1 MSTGAA
7 DEREIEAAGV
17 DSALLDS
24 WRRCLRYGLDS
35 SPKRVVRVGDVDVNS
50 PLVRLTDSVVSSR
63 EAVLAQSMSGLSLT
77 DADGLVLRQWVRD
90 PALGR
95 WFDQHDIVPSVSVDE
110 SAVGTTSG
118 ICLLNERPTMVR
130 GLEHFYEDYCEVTSA
145 GVPVVHPVTHR
156 VVGSLNLT
164 SRYSDTS
171 PVLLAWVMDLVRD
184 IQNAFLE
191 AATRRERTLLNAYLT
206 ENRDARHPL
215 VALNDQ
221 TIITN
226 ATAARLLT
234 SVDQALLWEQASRA
248 IRENVHDPREMVLTD
263 GTVVSVQCREIVDS
277 SESAGAVVR
286 IRPVVNHAPGR
297 YAAVP
302 APALPGLVGEG
313 SRWQDLCRR
322 AAAAGQDKHILVV
335 GERGTGKTAVAQA
348 MAGDEASVLD
358 ASTCAD
364 KGLHAWLGE
373 LAQVLEST
381 TESAVIIRRS
391 DELTESAA
399 AAVADL
405 IRSHR
410 RGPHRVFATT
420 AESEDHGQASPLQA
434 EFPVVLTVPAL
445 RDRIE
450 DLPVLLDAL
459 TRIVGDRLGRSRTP
473 VRWMPDAVQALSR
486 LDWNGNV
493 AALET
498 VVLRVLQATTN
509 GYVSAADLPTDVVA
523 SASRRKLVGLEHV
536 EAKAITAALREAR
549 GNKHRAAESLGIA
562 RSTLYRKIRTLGI
575 DLSTAAF

>member
-17 DSALLDS
+17 DSALLES

-35 SPKRVVRVGDVDVNS
+35 SPKRVVRVGDVDANS
-50 PLVRLTDSVVSSR
+50 PLVRLTDSVVSTR
-63 EAVLAQSMSGLSLT
+63 EAVLEQSMSGLSLT
-77 DADGLVLRQWVRD
+77 DADGLVLRQWVGD

-118 ICLLNERPTMVR
+118 ICLLNEHPTMVR
-130 GLEHFYEDYCEVTSA
+130 GLEHFYEDYREVTSA
-145 GVPVVHPVTHR
+145 GVPVVHPVTRR

-191 AATRRERTLLNAYLT
+191 VATRRERTLLNAYLT

-248 IRENVHDPREMVLTD
+248 IRENVHDPRQMVLTD

-286 IRPVVNHAPGR
+286 IRPVVNQAPSR
-297 YAAVP
+297 HAAVP
-302 APALPGLVGEG
+302 VAALAGLVGDG
-313 SRWQDLCRR
+313 PQWRDLCRR
-322 AAAAGQDKHILVV
+322 AAAAGQDKHILIV

-348 MAGDEASVLD
+348 MAGDGVTVLD

-364 KGLHAWLGE
+364 KGLHAWLVE

-399 AAVADL
+399 EAVAGL

-410 RGPHRVFATT
+410 RGPHRVFATA
-420 AESEDHGQASPLQA
+420 AESADHGQASPLQA

-459 TRIVGDRLGRSRTP
+459 TRIVGDRLGRNRTP

-509 GYVSAADLPTDVVA
+509 GYVNAADLPTDVVA